1 MNLDQWADDLRRK
14 ADALK
19 NSDRILVLSVGS
31 ALSKMG
37 PRIFEKGQD
46 VNGGTRNY
54 NNTDPIWFPDSKAPK
69 GSQNDGKTGRARKT
83 SYYSSYEQFHI
94 QQGRGGSPMNFRLNN
109 DLQSDLLNSS
119 VGRTANVVATP
130 KVKKVNNLEAVIS
143 LNRSENVQKANGL
156 ERRFGVKIFEL
167 SNSEIEVFRD
177 AAAFEFRK
185 LFNQ

>member
-1 MNLDQWADDLRRK
+1 
-14 ADALK
+14 
-19 NSDRILVLSVGS
+19 
-31 ALSKMG
+31 
-37 PRIFEKGQD
+37 
-46 VNGGTRNY
+46 
-54 NNTDPIWFPDSKAPK
+54 
-69 GSQNDGKTGRARKT
+69 
-83 SYYSSYEQFHI
+83 
-94 QQGRGGSPMNFRLNN
+94 MNFRLNN

-167 SNSEIEVFRD
+167 SKGEIEVFRD